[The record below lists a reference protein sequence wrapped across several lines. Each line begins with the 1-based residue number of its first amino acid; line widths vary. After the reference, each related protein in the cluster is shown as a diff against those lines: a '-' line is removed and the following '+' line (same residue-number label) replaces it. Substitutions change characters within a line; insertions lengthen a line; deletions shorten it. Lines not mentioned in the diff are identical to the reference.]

1 MKKLVLAGF
10 LLFGSL
16 ISTTMAQNAQNAAK
30 LSAFTRQ
37 YFFEVARTNGKTL
50 VPGYVYKFIGGKTF
64 ISAFI
69 RVNSNIDESAIKA
82 LGAYTGTKAGNV
94 WTVQI
99 PTDKL
104 KEFTTITGITHID
117 LDIAVGPSLDQARK
131 ATKADSAQKG
141 YNLPTMMTGKNVVV
155 GVIDAGF
162 DMRHPTLFD
171 TLHSSYRV
179 RRVWKQKNAGT
190 PPAGYSYGQELT
202 DPYVIMTSGTDTPI
216 TSHGTHVAGIAAGSG
231 FGSASNNRYRG
242 MAYESDMVLVG
253 IMPAPYQ
260 WAMPGTSDIIDGMNY
275 IFTYSTSVFKSAI
288 ANLSWGS
295 SIGPHDGNSFFSQAC
310 DALTGP
316 GRIFA
321 CSAGNNGGDT
331 IHLQKTFTP
340 SNNSVSTFVTFSP
353 YLAADNQRTWLDI
366 WGDTA
371 RSFCLNFRLFNGP
384 TAIDSTVSIC
394 ISDTTTSYNLIGS
407 NGDTCFITVS
417 MVANEYN
424 GKPHAFLTMYSR
436 VPDNICLTATGT
448 SGTINM
454 WEGYVFPPTGYYG
467 ELKKLGYPFAVS
479 GDTRMTTSDYSSTH
493 SAISVGAYTSKA
505 GFTNISGASL
515 GYPGAVVGR
524 IAPFS
529 SVGPTAD
536 NRMKPDITGPGF
548 ALASGV
554 SSYDT
559 SYAPGGDNYN
569 AVISKVTMSGRDYPY
584 AMAAGTSMS
593 SPAVSGIIA
602 LMLQVNPLLTPDS
615 VKNIMRITAITDGF
629 TGTIPATGSNTW
641 GWGKINAYKALRYMT
656 QTTELENSLDKTGLD
671 CILYPNPSAGDMFLN
686 YLSGKTDILN
696 ISISDI
702 SGHVVYSGTA
712 PVTAGGNTIRIT
724 TKELPG
730 GMYFTRIANTENRI
744 KVIKTIIR

>member
-10 LLFGSL
+10 LSFGSL
-16 ISTTMAQNAQNAAK
+16 ISSTQAQNAPNAAK
-30 LSAFTRQ
+30 MSAFTRQ
-37 YFFEVARTNGKTL
+37 YLFEAARANGKTL
-50 VPGYVYKFIGGKTF
+50 VPGYVYKFIGGQTF

-69 RVNSNIDESAIKA
+69 RVNSTVDENAITS
-82 LGAYTGTKAGNV
+82 LGAHTGTKAGNV

-99 PTDKL
+99 PVEKV
-104 KEFTTITGITHID
+104 KEFTTIAGITHID
-117 LDIAVGPSLDQARK
+117 LDMPVGPTLDQARK

-171 TLHSSYRV
+171 TLHSTYRV

-242 MAYESDMVLVG
+242 MAYESDLVLVG

-275 IFTYSTSVFKSAI
+275 IFTYSASVFKSAV

-331 IHLQKTFTP
+331 IHLQKTFTA
-340 SNNSVSTFVTFSP
+340 SNNTVSTFVTFSP
-353 YLAADNQRTWLDI
+353 YLAADNQRTWLDV

-371 RSFCLNFRLFNGP
+371 KSFCLNFRLFNGP
-384 TAIDSTVSIC
+384 SAIDSTVSLC
-394 ISDTTTSYNLIGS
+394 MADTTTSFNLVGS

-424 GKPHAFLTMYSR
+424 GKPHAFLSFYSR

-467 ELKKLGYPFAVS
+467 QLKKLGYPFAVS

-529 SVGPTAD
+529 SMGPTAD

-615 VKNIMRITAITDGF
+615 VKKIMRISAITDGF

-656 QTTELENSLDKTGLD
+656 QTTEVENTLDKTGLD
-671 CILYPNPSAGDMFLN
+671 CILYPNPSTGNFFVNFLSN
-686 YLSGKTDILN
+686 KADILT
-696 ISISDI
+696 ISVSDI
-702 SGHVVYSGTA
+702 GGRVVYSRSM
-712 PVTAGGNTIRIT
+712 PVTAGGNTLQIAADN
-724 TKELPG
+724 LPKG
-730 GMYFTRIANTENRI
+730 LYFTRISNSENKI
-744 KVIKTIIR
+744 KVIKTIIH